1 MHGMDFSAC
10 ANPVRQSQSHIVPK
24 PDFQQLGPLLG
35 CNDTRHSRP
44 NRECGPQGGAA
55 EKLLSNCTTVA
66 ASMGECEPW
75 AGGAACHFT
84 TRHHRL
90 RRDCAVTAD
99 LSSWDSGGARRTT
112 CQSKHL
118 KAPQT
123 AGSDGAAGRS
133 SSAEP
138 GGWDVSLG
146 ILSTPQSCPK
156 MCGVRH
162 RNDHGFL

>member
-1 MHGMDFSAC
+1 MCMAWISRHAQIRSGRANLILSPSPISNSSARCSDATILGTAGPTGNAGHRAEPRRSCSATAPPWQPLWGSASHGPAEPL
-10 ANPVRQSQSHIVPK
+10 ATLP
-24 PDFQQLGPLLG
+24 LGI
-35 CNDTRHSRP
+35 T
-44 NRECGPQGGAA
+44 
-55 EKLLSNCTTVA
+55 
-66 ASMGECEPW
+66 
-75 AGGAACHFT
+75 
-84 TRHHRL
+84 
-90 RRDCAVTAD
+90 DCAVTAD